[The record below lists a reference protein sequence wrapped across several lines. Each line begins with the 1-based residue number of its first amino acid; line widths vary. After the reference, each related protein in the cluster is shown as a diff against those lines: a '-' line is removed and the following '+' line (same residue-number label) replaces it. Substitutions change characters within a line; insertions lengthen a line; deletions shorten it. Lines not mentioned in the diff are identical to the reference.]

1 MAERVRER
9 VRFERG
15 LGATL
20 AGAIPRDRL
29 RLAYAAVFAAALLLR
44 LVAIGDKPMH
54 HDESI
59 HAWFTWQLV
68 TGEGYEY
75 DPVYHGPLQFYL
87 YTLSSLVFGVG
98 DTAMRAV
105 PTLLGAAMTLLP
117 WFLRHQL
124 GQVAALS
131 AAVLLAFSPSFLYF
145 SRFARED
152 AIVVSMTLGLIVLT
166 FRFLEKPRRWQP
178 AAIFG
183 LLAASFATKESTY
196 ITAFVAGTFF
206 AVAVPVQ
213 AATARRRGRPVSSA
227 PVVEAI
233 LAPGRD
239 AWIWALTS
247 FALVFTLLFSS
258 FLLNPQGLR
267 DGLYDSWSYWLLQH
281 PVNRGDQPWFY
292 YLAALPAYELPVVVL
307 AVVGIV
313 ASFRRPTLL
322 RLFLVWDAALSLAAY
337 SWAGERMPWLVLHPL
352 LPLVLLAGLGVSTIW
367 PGRRRVAR
375 RLVLAAAPLAALVLV
390 QGAASLVY
398 RHPAD
403 PAELLVFTQTSVDV
417 PPVRDRIVELYQTAK
432 AAGGGPPRIAVDAWG
447 GTGWPWAW
455 YLRDLPVAYIDM
467 SGPVSPDD
475 WDVILV
481 AEPNAARVGPLLRDF
496 SGERFRLREWWV
508 VDWGAAEPT
517 SVWRWFRQ
525 RDAWS
530 PKGTMDEYLYVRA
543 GLSGAAEAVAGTR

>member
-1 MAERVRER
+1 MAERVRDG

-20 AGAIPRDRL
+20 AAAVARDRE

-98 DTAMRAV
+98 DAAMRAV
-105 PTLLGAAMTLLP
+105 PALFGAAMTLLP
-117 WFLRHQL
+117 WFLRRQL

-131 AAVLLAFSPSFLYF
+131 AALLLAVSPSFLYF

-152 AIVVSMTLGLIVLT
+152 AIVVALTLGLVVLT
-166 FRFLEKPRRWQP
+166 FRFLEEPRRWQP
-178 AAIFG
+178 AAVFG

-196 ITAFVAGTFF
+196 ITAFVAGSFF
-206 AVAVPVQ
+206 AVAVAVQ
-213 AATARRRGRPVSSA
+213 AAAARRRGRPVSSA
-227 PVVEAI
+227 PLVTAV

-247 FALVFTLLFSS
+247 FALVFTVLFSS

-267 DGLYDSWSYWLLQH
+267 DGLYDSWNYWLSQH

-292 YLAALPAYELPVVVL
+292 YLAVLPAYELPVVVL
-307 AVVGIV
+307 AIVGIV

-322 RLFLVWDAALSLAAY
+322 RLFLVWDAALSLVAY
-337 SWAGERMPWLVLHPL
+337 SWAGERMPWLVVHPL

-367 PGRRRVAR
+367 RGRRRMPG
-375 RLVLAAAPLAALVLV
+375 RLALAAAPLAALVLV
-390 QGAASLVY
+390 HGVASIVY

-417 PPVRDRIVELYQTAK
+417 PPVRDRIVELHRTAK
-432 AAGGGPPRIAVDAWG
+432 TAGGGTPRIAVDAWG

-455 YLRDLPVAYIDM
+455 YLRDLPVAYVDM
-467 SGPVSPDD
+467 SEPVSPDD
-475 WDVILV
+475 WDVLLV
-481 AEPNAARVGPLLRDF
+481 AEPNAARVAPLLRDF

-508 VDWGAAEPT
+508 VDWHAARPT
-517 SVWRWFRQ
+517 SVWRWFRD
-525 RDAWS
+525 REAWS
-530 PKGTMDEYLYVRA
+530 PKATMDEYLYVRA
-543 GLSGAAEAVAGTR
+543 GLPGAAEAAAGSG